1 MDEPSEQIE
10 VLKLASGIEKE
21 WVNFIAARVDDYVI
35 RVIVQETT
43 SRWHHHP
50 KDELFLV
57 LQGKYSIDLEDRTV
71 ELHRVKCLLYRKWSR
86 TGPAQSSALSL
97 SASNR
102 RPTNCLVEAL
112 VILAHGGFIRGST
125 DAASSGLQKTLRKRT
140 FHHG

>member
-1 MDEPSEQIE
+1 MDEPSEQID

-71 ELHRVKCLLYRKWSR
+71 ELHRGQMFAVPKMVTHR
-86 TGPAQSSALSL
+86 TCAIERSVVICFESA
-97 SASNR
+97 
-102 RPTNCLVEAL
+102 TNELF
-112 VILAHGGFIRGST
+112 G
-125 DAASSGLQKTLRKRT
+125 
-140 FHHG
+140 